1 MNAAQAIRAQDV
13 CWSCESEDGTGFC
26 ATCRAQRDADV
37 ARITTTIDA
46 LADTARRCLE
56 AAWEPSADL
65 LRARADLR
73 TGLRALA
80 RELRVTL

>member
-1 MNAAQAIRAQDV
+1 VNATEVIQQQDV
-13 CWSCESEDGTGFC
+13 CWLCESETGTGFC

-37 ARITTTIDA
+37 ARITTTIDT

-56 AAWEPSADL
+56 AAWEPRADL

-73 TGLRALA
+73 MGLKTLA
-80 RELRVTL
+80 RELGVSL

>member
-1 MNAAQAIRAQDV
+1 MSAHTPGPWFTVGDIND
-13 CWSCESEDGTGFC
+13 
-26 ATCRAQRDADV
+26 
-37 ARITTTIDA
+37 
-46 LADTARRCLE
+46 ADTARRCLE
-56 AAWEPSADL
+56 AAWEPKADL